1 MEQSVASEPV
11 YKFFQALYDEES
23 KRFEELESRARLYF
37 SIASLYVG
45 AIAFK
50 FDDVIKFVG
59 RAQVPAAVIVIDGA
73 AFVVAV
79 LFCVL
84 AMQVR
89 KYEGI
94 SDPDEILNAF
104 DEEGVPSDD
113 DFYDDRV
120 VDYSVAIAKNSGV
133 NNRVAG
139 WLSVSGFS
147 ILLGVAGQVA
157 LFVYIAFRQI
167 RG

>member
-1 MEQSVASEPV
+1 MVSEPI
-11 YKFFQALYDEES
+11 YKFFQALYDEEA
-23 KRFEELESRARLYF
+23 KRFAELESRARLYF

-50 FDDVIKFVG
+50 FDDVVKLVG
-59 RAQVPAAVIVIDGA
+59 RVNLPAVFIVLDGA
-73 AFVVAV
+73 LFVVAI

-94 SDPDEILNAF
+94 ADLTDIIDEF
-104 DEEGVPSDD
+104 SKDGVPADGE
-113 DFYDDRV
+113 FFRRRI
-120 VDYSVAIAKNSGV
+120 VDYEFATKRNSAV
-133 NNRVAG
+133 NNRVAS

-147 ILLGVAGQVA
+147 ILSGVAGQI
-157 LFVYIAFRQI
+157 LPFVYIAVRQI
-167 RG
+167 GG

>member
-1 MEQSVASEPV
+1 MASEPI
-11 YKFFQALYDEES
+11 YKFFQALYEEES
-23 KRFEELESRARLYF
+23 KRFAELESRARLYF

-50 FDDVIKFVG
+50 FDDVIKFVN
-59 RAQVPAAVIVIDGA
+59 RAHVPAVVIVLDGA
-73 AFVVAV
+73 AFVVAI

-94 SDPDEILNAF
+94 SDPDEILNGF
-104 DEEGVPSDD
+104 DEDGVPNDIE
-113 DFYDDRV
+113 FYDDRV
-120 VDYSVAIAKNSGV
+120 IDYSVAIAKNSAV
-133 NNRVAG
+133 NNRVAT

-147 ILLGVAGQVA
+147 ILAGVAGQVI
-157 LFVYIAFRQI
+157 LFVYIAIQQI

>member
-1 MEQSVASEPV
+1 MATEPV
-11 YKFFQALYDEES
+11 YKFFQALYDEEA
-23 KRFEELESRARLYF
+23 KRYAELESRARLYF

-50 FDDVIKFVG
+50 FDDVIKFVA
-59 RAQVPAAVIVIDGA
+59 RAHVPAAAIVLDGS

-89 KYEGI
+89 TYEGI
-94 SDPDEILNAF
+94 ADPDVILNGF
-104 DEEGVPSDD
+104 DEDGVPGDV

-120 VDYSVAIAKNSGV
+120 VDYSVATARNSMV
-133 NNRVAG
+133 NNRVAT

-147 ILLGVAGQVA
+147 ILAGVAGQVV
-157 LFVYIAFRQI
+157 LFVYIAVQQI

>member
-1 MEQSVASEPV
+1 MASEPI
-11 YKFFQALYDEES
+11 YKFFQALYEEES
-23 KRFEELESRARLYF
+23 KRFAELESRARLYF

-50 FDDVIKFVG
+50 FDDVIKFVN
-59 RAQVPAAVIVIDGA
+59 RAHVPAVVIVVDGA
-73 AFVVAV
+73 AFVVAI

-94 SDPDEILNAF
+94 SDPDEILNGF
-104 DEEGVPSDD
+104 DEDGVPNDI

-120 VDYSVAIAKNSGV
+120 IDYSVAIAKNSAV
-133 NNRVAG
+133 NNRVAT
-139 WLSVSGFS
+139 WLLVSGFS
-147 ILLGVAGQVA
+147 ILAGVAGQVV
-157 LFVYIAFRQI
+157 LFVYIAIQQI